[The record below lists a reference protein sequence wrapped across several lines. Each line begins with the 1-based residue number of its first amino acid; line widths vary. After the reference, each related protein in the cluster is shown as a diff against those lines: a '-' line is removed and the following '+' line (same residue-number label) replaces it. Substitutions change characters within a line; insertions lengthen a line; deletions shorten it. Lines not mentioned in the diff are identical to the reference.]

1 MLSLFLLLACTGK
14 DSDTSTPDDTADSGD
29 TNDSGDTTDTTD
41 TGDTSGGGDWEMVV
55 TTTDYTT
62 GALARIDSAGT
73 LHDSLA
79 VISSDAA
86 VQSQDGDLYL
96 LSRSSQNAV
105 SVYRD
110 GDYTTPVLNFST
122 GDGTNPHGV
131 AKCGGY
137 LFVSLYSTATLGVYD
152 PATGLSAGTVDLSA
166 FDDGDGS
173 PEPDAVYAAPN
184 GALYVVMNQLDYV
197 NTYESADGSGT
208 LAKVDCS
215 SFQVTDSWDV
225 GPNPSFDVDPRDP
238 DQLLISGGNWFNDD
252 WSGPELDGY
261 LQVFDTST
269 DSLGDVLMTEEDA
282 GFNLGGVAGGA
293 DGKVITTFD
302 TAYSW
307 TVVCMDLNSGDY
319 TTLDVGNAFIGAL
332 EASPDGLVWASQ
344 SLGFGKGDA
353 TTGFVAYDPAT
364 CTAVSSV
371 SPTLGPSSMAVR
383 SW

>member
-14 DSDTSTPDDTADSGD
+14 DTDDTSTPDDTADTG
-29 TNDSGDTTDTTD
+29 DTTD
-41 TGDTSGGGDWEMVV
+41 TGDTADTGDTGMGADWELVV

-62 GALARIDSAGT
+62 GALARVDSAKV

-86 VQSQDGDLYL
+86 VQVQDGEVYL

-122 GDGTNPHGV
+122 GDGSNPHGV

-173 PEPDAVYAAPN
+173 PEPDALYAAPN

-208 LAKVDCS
+208 LAKVDCAT
-215 SFQVTDSWDV
+215 FQVTESWDV
-225 GPNPSFDVDPRDP
+225 GPNPSFDVDPRDA
-238 DQLLISGGNWFNDD
+238 DQLLLSGGNWFNDD

-269 DSLGDVLMTEEDA
+269 DTLGDVLMTEEEA

-302 TAYSW
+302 TAYTW
-307 TVVCMDLNSGDY
+307 TVVCMDLNTGDY
-319 TTLDVGNAFIGAL
+319 TTLDAGNAFIGAL

-344 SLGFGKGDA
+344 SLGFGEGDA

-364 CTAVSSV
+364 CTVAASV
-371 SPTLGPSSMAVR
+371 TPTLGPSSMAVR
-383 SW
+383 TW